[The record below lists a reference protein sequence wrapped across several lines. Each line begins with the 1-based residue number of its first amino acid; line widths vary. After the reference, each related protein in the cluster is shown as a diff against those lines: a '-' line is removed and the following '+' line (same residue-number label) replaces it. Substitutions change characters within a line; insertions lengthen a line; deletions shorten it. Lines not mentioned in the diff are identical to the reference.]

1 MTGLSPAVWL
11 GRVDARHCTQ
21 MSTGVF
27 CWCTRVPEPRES
39 AVRHSAVCA
48 VLLLSSLT
56 LAAQDQAKPEVPRLI
71 FKGSVVGGGCPIG
84 MRASQGVWD
93 HSIKV
98 RQRNQEQP
106 VQPFGQRIFLSL
118 EDSHPDP
125 IVAASVRVHGLTG
138 KNRVLHTDQ
147 GNAGGD
153 ATRDMRITFGSTGT
167 GGVSGDLL
175 IPGFTS
181 VSSIELIEV
190 SYSDGNIWRI
200 GSSSSCR
207 VTPDPMM
214 LIANH

>member
-1 MTGLSPAVWL
+1 
-11 GRVDARHCTQ
+11 
-21 MSTGVF
+21 
-27 CWCTRVPEPRES
+27 
-39 AVRHSAVCA
+39 VRHSAVCV

-56 LAAQDQAKPEVPRLI
+56 LAAQNRAKPEASTLI
-71 FKGSVVGGGCPIG
+71 FKGNAVGSDCPIG

-93 HSIKV
+93 HTIKV
-98 RQRNQEQP
+98 RQGNQEQL

-147 GNAGGD
+147 ANAGGD
-153 ATRDMRITFGSTGT
+153 ATKDMRITFGSTGT
-167 GGVSGDLL
+167 GGVSSDLYM
-175 IPGFTS
+175 PGFTS

-190 SYSDGNIWRI
+190 SYSDGKIWKI
-200 GSSSSCR
+200 GSSDVCR